1 MEEVDRQSVLER
13 DLDSLVDASI
23 LQFEIVLVATVSSQ
37 IVLEFHGVP
46 SELALIF
53 QSLDTLETEG
63 AFSYRPAPL
72 NMKTDRHPF
81 LAPSHAEPL
90 KT

>member
-37 IVLEFHGVP
+37 IVLEFHGAP

-53 QSLDTLETEG
+53 KVLIPWKRKAHSLIDQ
-63 AFSYRPAPL
+63 
-72 NMKTDRHPF
+72 HP
-81 LAPSHAEPL
+81 S
-90 KT
+90 T